1 MDADTNSNRSPLT
14 WLHLAHSNP
23 RLWQRHSKSMVT
35 RLRLQILWA
44 ALVVLK
50 TLQALASTYHLEQAT
65 TQMGQLL
72 QWMEEPHGALLN
84 GENRFKVT
92 IYPFYQQ
99 IHVIELYR
107 YMLLS
112 FFWVGVGDGSLAQFK
127 IYKKGNVLCT
137 LERET

>member
-14 WLHLAHSNP
+14 WLHLGHSNP
-23 RLWQRHSKSMVT
+23 RLWQRHSKSIVT
-35 RLRLQILWA
+35 GLWLQILWA
-44 ALVVLK
+44 ALALLK
-50 TLQALASTYHLEQAT
+50 TLQALASIYHLEQVN

-72 QWMEEPHGALLN
+72 QWMEDPHGTPLN

-107 YMLLS
+107 YMLLLS
-112 FFWVGVGDGSLAQFK
+112 FLGGWSRRW
-127 IYKKGNVLCT
+127 ISSSI
-137 LERET
+137 